1 MTRPV
6 LASLDPRGVASVTL
20 NRPEVNNAYNGAMIE
35 GLLEAMDELAGKPE
49 LRVVLLKGNGKHFQ
63 AGADLK
69 WIRRGARRLGRG
81 ERTGQPR
88 HGGGR
93 RPAQPSAG
101 ADRGAGARRLLR
113 RRHRHDR
120 RLRRGDRRRQRHL
133 LHRRGALGPD
143 GRDHHPP
150 AQRRHLGP
158 PAAALRAHRRAL
170 RRRRSPSHRTGPS
183 GRSARRPRR
192 RRRGH
197 DRAPAG
203 ERAGGHRRN
212 QGLDSRRAPGAAS
225 TAPPSTRS
233 APVMPPS
240 GARRKPAR
248 ASPRSPRSA
257 RPTGGVRVIPEFAA
271 SEYPG
276 PRREHVLNPC
286 PARVD
291 GCCGLL
297 RPAAIGTAMSAPRAA
312 PACRRSGGG

>member
-20 NRPEVNNAYNGAMIE
+20 NRPEVSNAYNGAMIE

-49 LRVVLLKGNGKHFQ
+49 LRVVLPQGQRQ
-63 AGADLK
+63 ALPG
-69 WIRRGARRLGRG
+69 RRRPQLDTGGARRIGRG

-88 HGGGR
+88 HGRSR

-113 RRHRHDR
+113 RRHRHDC

-133 LHRRGALGPD
+133 LHRRSALGPD

-158 PAAALRAHRRAL
+158 PAPALRAHRRTL
-170 RRRRSPSHRTGPS
+170 RRRRSASHRTGPP
-183 GRSARRPRR
+183 GGSARRPGR

-197 DRAPAG
+197 DRTPAG

-212 QGLDSRRAPGAAS
+212 QGVDFESAWGGFDRATFDALSTSHAAKRRSPEAGEGLASFAEKRAADWRRAQ
-225 TAPPSTRS
+225 
-233 APVMPPS
+233 
-240 GARRKPAR
+240 
-248 ASPRSPRSA
+248 
-257 RPTGGVRVIPEFAA
+257 
-271 SEYPG
+271 
-276 PRREHVLNPC
+276 
-286 PARVD
+286 
-291 GCCGLL
+291 
-297 RPAAIGTAMSAPRAA
+297 
-312 PACRRSGGG
+312 